1 MAARSVLVLTA
12 GTLDDAAFK
21 TQLQRIRDQRTRGLR
36 FRSPHGKRDGTVVA
50 KYDGRGSPTH
60 CGNSVR
66 SKISR
71 TLRIRSRK
79 HSCKRWLP
87 VHVHLCALCVT
98 CAVALFGFVSSAAA
112 QSATRGELGAE
123 LHASIANTGGV
134 FLWYGASAWYRVR
147 PALALGMT
155 AESGLVS
162 TGGEGVSLGGSPG
175 IDSGAKIF
183 KAFVDYR
190 LAPASPVGLF
200 GRFSFGVAD
209 VKPLFPIAGDSV
221 NREEAQRTEPIAD
234 LEAGPEF
241 RIFLSHSEQQP
252 RPALFLRLRATATL
266 MEPRGF
272 VGFGLALGGEG

>member
-1 MAARSVLVLTA
+1 VRYRIV
-12 GTLDDAAFK
+12 GT
-21 TQLQRIRDQRTRGLR
+21 
-36 FRSPHGKRDGTVVA
+36 S
-50 KYDGRGSPTH
+50 GS
-60 CGNSVR
+60 
-66 SKISR
+66 
-71 TLRIRSRK
+71 RSRK
-79 HSCKRWLP
+79 HSGKRWLAA
-87 VHVHLCALCVT
+87 HVHLGALCVT

-147 PALALGMT
+147 PALALGLT
-155 AESGLVS
+155 AESGLVR
-162 TGGEGVSLGGSPG
+162 TGGDGVLLGGSPG
-175 IDSGAKIF
+175 IDGGAKIF
-183 KAFVDYR
+183 KAFADYR

-209 VKPLFPIAGDSV
+209 VKPLFPIPGDSV
-221 NREEAQRTEPIAD
+221 NREEAERTELIAD

-252 RPALFLRLRATATL
+252 RPAVFLRMRATATL

-272 VGFGLALGGEG
+272 VGFGCALGGEG